1 MTFVDW
7 RDLHRWKLINDA
19 LGIGQPEP
27 AETYSTSEH
36 LFADL
41 SIPPGATGSLP
52 RELRGARAGL
62 AAEAEEDLGETGPH
76 PVPAAF
82 DRRPVTERRSR
93 SQEGR
98 RRAARAVTR
107 TAADARTA
115 GQEAAEPRAPRR
127 RRRTRSG
134 RDVAARRPRT
144 PPCCRKVCSATGERT
159 AGILTCPRRPR
170 LSCPRGRGEPPC
182 VTARGEF
189 AVLDA
194 MPAAGPC
201 ELGTALLVPGY
212 TGSKEDFIAILGQ
225 LAAAGRRVIAVD
237 QRGQYETAGPDDPD
251 AYDLR
256 ELGADIAALA
266 DATQAAHLLGH
277 SFGGLVAREAV
288 LGGCSPASL
297 TLLSSGPAALPGP
310 RAEELHFMLNYLDG
324 TPTPGLGA
332 KVAEIWNGVL
342 KPEAVAAGVAHPVM
356 AFLEERMLAN
366 NPTGL
371 VTMATPPAQGGGQ
384 DR

>member
-1 MTFVDW
+1 MSTPTS
-7 RDLHRWKLINDA
+7 LEL
-19 LGIGQPEP
+19 PEG
-27 AETYSTSEH
+27 T
-36 LFADL
+36 
-41 SIPPGATGSLP
+41 
-52 RELRGARAGL
+52 
-62 AAEAEEDLGETGPH
+62 
-76 PVPAAF
+76 
-82 DRRPVTERRSR
+82 
-93 SQEGR
+93 
-98 RRAARAVTR
+98 RRATV
-107 TAADARTA
+107 
-115 GQEAAEPRAPRR
+115 
-127 RRRTRSG
+127 
-134 RDVAARRPRT
+134 
-144 PPCCRKVCSATGERT
+144 
-159 AGILTCPRRPR
+159 
-170 LSCPRGRGEPPC
+170 

-251 AYDLR
+251 AYDPR
-256 ELGADIAALA
+256 ELGADSTALFE
-266 DATQAAHLLGH
+266 ATHATHLLGH

-310 RAEELHFMLNYLDG
+310 RAEEIHFMLNYLDG
-324 TPTPGLGA
+324 TPTSGLRD
-332 KVAEIWNGVL
+332 KIAEIWHGVL
-342 KPEAVAAGVAHPVM
+342 KPEAVAAGVTHPVM

-371 VTMATPPAQGGGQ
+371 VTMATHLLKAEDKTADLAGHRLPTFILYGEDDNAWPSSQQRQMAARLGAECTCIPGAAHNPNVEAPATTALALTKFWNAAEPLTDASATGPSQLPGEPAP
-384 DR
+384 R